1 MPLLPWHSIRTL
13 QPVPGGRAVPGG
25 PCCHTGIWGWLVGLR
40 REQSPQTWELQL
52 LGVPASLPHRSP
64 VWSESPCCLPP
75 SADSSAGGREAAP
88 DEDAPGDGASV
99 VPAAWVQT
107 CPRPPLH
114 AAATSCCLTSRGG
127 TEGAA
132 APCDCLPPRAGA
144 AEMGPSHPQGVTQI
158 AQSCLGRQ
166 RGGER
171 TVMPTPSGAQVA
183 EGGFSATRGV
193 LGCPRGPPDPCS
205 LPQGSGATTRRTP
218 NVVSGDSPGTR
229 AQLCFGALPAL
240 RVTCPRYAWG
250 HIVWKHTNS
259 L

>member
-1 MPLLPWHSIRTL
+1 MPLLPRHSIRTL

-25 PCCHTGIWGWLVGLR
+25 AVLPRGDLGPVGGTAMGAKPAALGA
-40 REQSPQTWELQL
+40 PAH
-52 LGVPASLPHRSP
+52 GVPASLPHRSP
-64 VWSESPCCLPP
+64 AWSESPCRLPP

-107 CPRPPLH
+107 CPRPPLR
-114 AAATSCCLTSRGG
+114 AAATSCCLTSHGG

-144 AEMGPSHPQGVTQI
+144 AEMGPGHPQGVTQI

-171 TVMPTPSGAQVA
+171 AVMPTPSGAQVA

-229 AQLCFGALPAL
+229 ARLCFGALPAL
-240 RVTCPRYAWG
+240 RGTCPRYAWG